1 MNIQATQLRQDA
13 ELAIQNGRYDMALE
27 LLRQGVKQA
36 PDDIEMVT
44 RLGVIYAL
52 TEQYEHSVNCMKQA
66 LTLEPEN
73 GDCHFNLGN
82 AYLFS
87 DNHAKAFEHFVE
99 ADRLGCSPEVSL
111 QLNYQ
116 MMILFVMR
124 QEFQTAL
131 TYMARVEEMDA
142 GGAIALQPDFISK
155 KIQLSMLLQDYEAAW
170 KYAAQQVSREPT
182 VFQHYGTLYSLEM
195 LLERYGA
202 AEDTLFRAEKT
213 VPMTDEEAVNL
224 ATMKSSLY
232 LTAAS
237 KDPEYEMAYF
247 QQAEDVLEPF
257 LSRRNLP
264 VQAFMMLQ
272 IAYTDVL
279 LKCGKYERCIHVIEE
294 LLDTSPRKFV
304 PPTPEDAAR
313 VEEVKEVVFA
323 DEQEYLNEQEE
334 QMRIRFADVDVLAAA
349 DGRQVEED
357 EDGMPFIRFSNEMD
371 DIAQEP
377 DAEVT
382 GEDAKLPVPLDE
394 DTRGKLLMTMIT
406 CLLEKRDFRKART
419 YAAAL
424 RESENLQYSYYGR
437 YVEAMSARH
446 LGLPKAQVD
455 RLYQETIA
463 YFRSRTVENR
473 TDALAAVFRARLYA
487 EQGKYAKA
495 REIARMLTEE
505 DQAAIERYI
514 GELKD

>member
-1 MNIQATQLRQDA
+1 MNNQATQLRQDA
-13 ELAIQNGRYDMALE
+13 ELAIQNGRYDVALD

-66 LTLEPEN
+66 LALDPEN
-73 GDCHFNLGN
+73 GDCYFNLGN
-82 AYLFS
+82 SYLFS

-99 ADRLGCSPEVSL
+99 ADRLGCSPEVLL

-155 KIQLSMLLQDYEAAW
+155 KIQLSMLLQDYETAW
-170 KYAAQQVSREPT
+170 KYAAQLVSREPT

-195 LLERYGA
+195 LLERYAA
-202 AEDTLFRAEKT
+202 AENTLFQAEKT
-213 VPMTDEEAVNL
+213 VPLTDQEAVNL

-237 KDPEYEMAYF
+237 KDPEYEMEYL
-247 QQAEDVLEPF
+247 QQAQEALEPF
-257 LSRRNLP
+257 LSRQDLP
-264 VQAFMMLQ
+264 PQAFQMLQ

-279 LKCGKYERCIHVIEE
+279 VKSGKYERCIRLIED
-294 LLDTSPRKFV
+294 LLDMVPRKFI
-304 PPTPEDAAR
+304 PPTPEDAAH
-313 VEEVKEVVFA
+313 VKEAVDTIFT
-323 DEQEYLNEQEE
+323 DEWEYLNEQNE
-334 QMRIRFADVDVLAAA
+334 QMRRRFADMDVLAVA
-349 DGRQVEED
+349 EEYQM
-357 EDGMPFIRFSNEMD
+357 EQNESGVPFIRFPNAVEDTAPKPEKEDHNKD
-371 DIAQEP
+371 DELG
-377 DAEVT
+377 VS
-382 GEDAKLPVPLDE
+382 LDE

-406 CLLEKRDFRKART
+406 CLLEKQDFKKART
-419 YAAAL
+419 YATIL
-424 RESENLQYSYYGR
+424 RENENTQYSYYGR
-437 YVEAMSARH
+437 YVETMSARH
-446 LGLPKAQVD
+446 IGLPDAQVE
-455 RLYQETIA
+455 RLYQEAIA

-473 TDALAAVFRARLYA
+473 SDALAAVLRARLYA

-505 DQAAIERYI
+505 DQASIERYI
-514 GELKD
+514 KDLKG

>member
-1 MNIQATQLRQDA
+1 MNNQATQLRQDA
-13 ELAIQNGRYDMALE
+13 ELAIQNGRYDVALD
-27 LLRQGVKQA
+27 LLRQGVKQS

-66 LTLEPEN
+66 LALDPEN

-99 ADRLGCSPEVSL
+99 ADRLGCSPEVAL

-131 TYMARVEEMDA
+131 TYMVRVEEMDA
-142 GGAIALQPDFISK
+142 GGVISLQPDFISK

-202 AEDTLFRAEKT
+202 AENTLFRAEKT
-213 VPMTDEEAVNL
+213 VSLTDEEAVNL

-237 KDPEYEMAYF
+237 KDPEYEMEYF
-247 QQAEDVLEPF
+247 QQAEEALEPF

-264 VQAFMMLQ
+264 PQAFQLLQ

-279 LKCGKYERCIHVIEE
+279 VKCGKYERCIHLIEE
-294 LLDTSPRKFV
+294 LLDTAPRRFV
-304 PPTPEDAAR
+304 PPNPEDAAR
-313 VEEVKEVVFA
+313 VEEAVDVVFA

-334 QMRIRFADVDVLAAA
+334 QMRRRFADVNVLAVA
-349 DGRQVEED
+349 DDCQVEQG
-357 EDGMPFIRFSNEMD
+357 EDGVPFIRFPNAMED
-371 DIAQEP
+371 TAQEP
-377 DAEVT
+377 DEEDA
-382 GEDAKLPVPLDE
+382 GEDDELPVTLDE
-394 DTRGKLLMTMIT
+394 NTRGKLLMTMIT
-406 CLLEKRDFRKART
+406 CLLEKRDFKKART

-424 RESENLQYSYYGR
+424 RENENMQYSYYGR
-437 YVEAMSARH
+437 YVETMSARH
-446 LGLPKAQVD
+446 IGLPNAQVD

-473 TDALAAVFRARLYA
+473 SDALAAVFRARLYA

-505 DQAAIERYI
+505 DQASIERYI
-514 GELKD
+514 EDLKG